1 MQNRFYQAFDTER
14 ASGYDTSGDFRSP
27 FQIDRDRV
35 LHTPAFRRMQSKTQV
50 FWSGE
55 YDFYRTRLTHSL
67 EVAQI
72 GKSICHWLAHSSDL
86 LHDDFHIDG
95 DLVEAICLSHDLGHP
110 PFGHAGERSLNHF
123 MAGYGGFE
131 GNAQTLRLLTER
143 IFSQSRKGMD
153 PSRAFLDGVLK
164 YKSLWSEL
172 KTTTGKLPKNH
183 FLYDAQEKH
192 LSWAMGGNDFPA
204 ELTPGKER
212 DGFKSIECQ
221 IMDWADDTA
230 YSLNDLADSVKA
242 GFLTVERIERWAER
256 KGHAISDDAPLGAL
270 LQAIRGQRIE
280 PFVGKRIGRYIQ
292 SAHLVGA
299 VNLLSATSHRYAF
312 EVVIDEEIRAECEL
326 FKQLAFE
333 VVFLSPQLK
342 QLEHKGSYMLRQ
354 LWQVMEKRY
363 VLGEAIDGQDFALL
377 PDADAAE
384 IQQAETV
391 EQKARLVCDF
401 LAGMTDGYAAR
412 TFRRL
417 FEPGFGSIGDLVG

>member
-1 MQNRFYQAFDTER
+1 MQNCFYQAFDTER
-14 ASGYDTSGDFRSP
+14 ASGYDTSSDFRSP
-27 FQIDRDRV
+27 FQIDRDRI
-35 LHTPAFRRMQSKTQV
+35 LHTPAFRRLQSKTQV

-72 GKSICHWLAHSSDL
+72 GKSICNWLKYSSDFL
-86 LHDDFHIDG
+86 GNDFFIDE

-131 GNAQTLRLLTER
+131 GNAQTLRLLTQR

-172 KTTTGKLPKNH
+172 KTMNGKLPKNH
-183 FLYDAQEKH
+183 FLYDSQSEE
-192 LSWAMGGNDFPA
+192 LNWAMDGNDFPA
-204 ELTPGKER
+204 ELPPGDER
-212 DGFKSIECQ
+212 DSFKSIECQ

-230 YSLNDLADSVKA
+230 YSLNDLADSVRA
-242 GFLTVERIERWAER
+242 GFLTVERIERWAAK
-256 KGHAISDDAPLGAL
+256 KGHETSEISTLGAL
-270 LQAIRGQRIE
+270 LKAVRGQRIE
-280 PFVGKRIGRYIQ
+280 LFVGKRIGKYIQ
-292 SAHLVGA
+292 STTLVPA
-299 VNLLSATSHRYAF
+299 TSFLSASSHRYGLDL
-312 EVVIDEEIRAECEL
+312 VVADDVRRESEL
-326 FKQLAFE
+326 FKSLAYE

-342 QLEHKGSYMLRQ
+342 QLEHKGSYMLRR
-354 LWQVMEKRY
+354 LWEVMEKRY
-363 VLGEAIDGQDFALL
+363 VFGEDIDGQDFALL
-377 PDADAAE
+377 SEADAAE
-384 IQQAETV
+384 IFEAATLEK
-391 EQKARLVCDF
+391 KARLVCDF